1 MKRLFLP
8 LLLLTGNAFSVKAQ
22 TSPIIHTKKTPMAT
36 SISLSPLASGL
47 LLIGKEGIEPGN
59 NKALDAYFAPG
70 YVLHSQSGDLNLEQL
85 KAYWA
90 ALRRAL
96 TCFTVT
102 REQIIVEGRMAAA
115 RSTFS
120 GTFDKEFTPAGGAA
134 IKPTGQPVRF
144 EVIGTFQFNEAGQLV
159 EEWVQS
165 DQVSFFKQFGV
176 DRLSSKK

>member
-1 MKRLFLP
+1 
-8 LLLLTGNAFSVKAQ
+8 
-22 TSPIIHTKKTPMAT
+22 
-36 SISLSPLASGL
+36 
-47 LLIGKEGIEPGN
+47 
-59 NKALDAYFAPG
+59 
-70 YVLHSQSGDLNLEQL
+70 VLHSQSGDMNLEQL

-96 TCFTVT
+96 TGFTIT

-120 GTFDKEFTPAGGAA
+120 GTFDKEFIPAGGAA
-134 IKPTGQPVRF
+134 IKPTGKPVRF

-165 DQVSFFKQFGV
+165 DQVSFLKQFGV
-176 DRLSSKK
+176 ELPNPKK